1 MSDCCSL
8 PRGYDKLF
16 GEKAARRNLKQYRR
30 RGLDAVG
37 QEIVDFLRGRGV
49 GGLTILEIGGGI
61 GALETELLKAGAS
74 SAVNAELS
82 PAYEPVARE
91 LWEEEGVEERAEYR
105 IGDVTQNG
113 VGPADAVVMNKVVCC
128 YPDAEAL
135 VGAAAERARRYLVMS
150 FPRERRLT
158 RFAFGGLNLAA
169 RLLRWEYRS
178 FIHPVAEILGAAER
192 RGLKLADEHRGLIW
206 QIVALERPHGP

>member
-30 RGLDAVG
+30 RGLDDVG
-37 QEIVDFLRGRGV
+37 KRIVEFLRGRGV
-49 GGLTILEIGGGI
+49 EGLTVLEIGGGI
-61 GALETELLKAGAS
+61 GAVDSELLKAGAS

-82 PAYEPVARE
+82 PAYEPFARE
-91 LWEEEGVEERAEYR
+91 LWQEAGVDERAQYR

-158 RFAFGGLNLAA
+158 RIGFGGLNLVS
-169 RLLRWEYRS
+169 RVLRWEYRS
-178 FIHPVAEILGAAER
+178 YIHPVAEIVGAAET
-192 RGLKLADEHRGLIW
+192 RGLRPALEHRGLIW
-206 QIVALERPHGP
+206 QLVALERA